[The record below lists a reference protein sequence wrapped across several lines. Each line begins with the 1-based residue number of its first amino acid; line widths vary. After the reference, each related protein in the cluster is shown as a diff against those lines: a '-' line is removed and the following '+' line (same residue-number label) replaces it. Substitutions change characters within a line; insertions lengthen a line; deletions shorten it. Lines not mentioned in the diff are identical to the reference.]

1 MSMAGRSLR
10 FGHGHAAENNFG
22 KWSEK
27 NSMNCVERYLAKAA
41 GVEETKA
48 GQDLSC
54 KVSYVAAHDVTAPIA
69 IDMFRK
75 IGVKKV
81 FDPDRVALIVDHI
94 YPANSEKARN
104 NVWTMK
110 DFADEFGVHL
120 YHRGEG
126 VIHQIMYEK
135 HRAQPGELVVIA
147 DSHTGTCGGYGAV
160 GVGVGST
167 ELAAAMATG
176 KLDLEV
182 PEVIQIYL
190 TGKRPSNVFG
200 KDLILYLG
208 SIFGTDY
215 LVDRALLFTGPGIE
229 DLSVAERM
237 TVCNMGIELGAMITI
252 FGTTE
257 KEPDTLEVREINLSE
272 MEPQIARP
280 FSPANVVPVREV
292 AGTPVTQ
299 VVVGSCTNGRL
310 NDMEQVAKAFEGKH
324 VHPDVNTLV
333 VPASRDILDEMEKRG
348 WCKIIRD
355 AGATVLNPGCGSC
368 FGAHE
373 GLTSERDTVVSTT
386 NRNFPGR
393 MGSMKAKIYL
403 ASPATAAAAALTG
416 VITVP
421 GEE

>member
-1 MSMAGRSLR
+1 
-10 FGHGHAAENNFG
+10 
-22 KWSEK
+22 
-27 NSMNCVERYLAKAA
+27 MNCVERYLAKAA
-41 GVEETKA
+41 GVEEAKA

-69 IDMFRK
+69 VDMFRK

-126 VIHQIMYEK
+126 VIHQLMYEK

-182 PEVIQIYL
+182 PQVIQIYL
-190 TGKRPSNVFG
+190 TGKRRSNVFG

-208 SIFGTDY
+208 SQFGTDY
-215 LVDRALLFTGPGIE
+215 LVDRALLFTGPGID

-237 TVCNMGIELGAMITI
+237 TVCNMGIELGAMITL

-257 KEPDTLEVREINLSE
+257 KEPDTLEVKEIDLGSL
-272 MEPQIARP
+272 EPQIARP

-403 ASPATAAAAALTG
+403 ASPATAAATALAG
-416 VITVP
+416 KITVP

>member
-1 MSMAGRSLR
+1 
-10 FGHGHAAENNFG
+10 
-22 KWSEK
+22 
-27 NSMNCVERYLAKAA
+27 MNCVERYLAKAA

-54 KVSYVAAHDVTAPIA
+54 KVRYVAAHDVTAPIA

-81 FDPDRVALIVDHI
+81 FDPERVALIVDHI

>member
-1 MSMAGRSLR
+1 
-10 FGHGHAAENNFG
+10 
-22 KWSEK
+22 
-27 NSMNCVERYLAKAA
+27 MNCVERYLAKAA
-41 GVEETKA
+41 GVEEAKA

-126 VIHQIMYEK
+126 VIHQLMYEK

-182 PEVIQIYL
+182 PQVIQIYL
-190 TGKRPSNVFG
+190 SGKRRSNVFG

-208 SIFGTDY
+208 SQFGTDY
-215 LVDRALLFTGPGIE
+215 LVDRALLFTGPGID

-237 TVCNMGIELGAMITI
+237 TVCNMGIELGAMITL

-257 KEPDTLEVREINLSE
+257 KEPDTLEVKEIDLGSL
-272 MEPQIARP
+272 EPQIARP

-403 ASPATAAAAALTG
+403 ASPATAAATALAG
-416 VITVP
+416 KITVP

>member
-1 MSMAGRSLR
+1 
-10 FGHGHAAENNFG
+10 
-22 KWSEK
+22 
-27 NSMNCVERYLAKAA
+27 MNCVERYLAKAA
-41 GVEETKA
+41 GVEEAKA

-126 VIHQIMYEK
+126 VIHQLMYEK

-182 PEVIQIYL
+182 PQVIQIYL

-208 SIFGTDY
+208 SQFGTDY
-215 LVDRALLFTGPGIE
+215 LVDRALLFTGPGID

-237 TVCNMGIELGAMITI
+237 TVCNMGIELGAMITL

-257 KEPDTLEVREINLSE
+257 KEPDTLEVKEIDLGTL
-272 MEPQIARP
+272 EPQIARP

-403 ASPATAAAAALTG
+403 ASPATAAATALAG
-416 VITVP
+416 KITVP

>member
-1 MSMAGRSLR
+1 
-10 FGHGHAAENNFG
+10 
-22 KWSEK
+22 
-27 NSMNCVERYLAKAA
+27 MNCVERYLAKAA
-41 GVEETKA
+41 GVEEAKA

-126 VIHQIMYEK
+126 VIHQLMYEK

-182 PEVIQIYL
+182 PQVIQIYL
-190 TGKRPSNVFG
+190 TGKRPSNAFG

-208 SIFGTDY
+208 SQFGTDY

-229 DLSVAERM
+229 DLSIAERM
-237 TVCNMGIELGAMITI
+237 TVCNMGIELGAMITL

-257 KEPDTLEVREINLSE
+257 KEPDTLEVKEIDLGSL
-272 MEPQIARP
+272 EPQIARP

-403 ASPATAAAAALTG
+403 ASPATAAATALAG
-416 VITVP
+416 KITVP

>member
-1 MSMAGRSLR
+1 
-10 FGHGHAAENNFG
+10 
-22 KWSEK
+22 
-27 NSMNCVERYLAKAA
+27 MNCVERYLAKAA

-81 FDPDRVALIVDHI
+81 FDPERVALIVDHI

-215 LVDRALLFTGPGIE
+215 LVDRALLFTGPGVE

-272 MEPQIARP
+272 MEPQIALP
-280 FSPANVVPVREV
+280 SLPQTWCPSVKWPALP
-292 AGTPVTQ
+292 
-299 VVVGSCTNGRL
+299 
-310 NDMEQVAKAFEGKH
+310 
-324 VHPDVNTLV
+324 
-333 VPASRDILDEMEKRG
+333 
-348 WCKIIRD
+348 
-355 AGATVLNPGCGSC
+355 
-368 FGAHE
+368 
-373 GLTSERDTVVSTT
+373 
-386 NRNFPGR
+386 
-393 MGSMKAKIYL
+393 
-403 ASPATAAAAALTG
+403 
-416 VITVP
+416 
-421 GEE
+421 

>member
-1 MSMAGRSLR
+1 
-10 FGHGHAAENNFG
+10 
-22 KWSEK
+22 
-27 NSMNCVERYLAKAA
+27 MNCVERYLAKAA
-41 GVEETKA
+41 GVEDAKA

-126 VIHQIMYEK
+126 VIHQLMYEK

-182 PEVIQIYL
+182 PQVIQIYL
-190 TGKRPSNVFG
+190 TGKRRSNVFG

-208 SIFGTDY
+208 SQFGTDY
-215 LVDRALLFTGPGIE
+215 LVDRALLFTGPGID

-237 TVCNMGIELGAMITI
+237 TVCNMGIELGAMITL

-257 KEPDTLEVREINLSE
+257 KEPDTLEVKEIDLGSL
-272 MEPQIARP
+272 EPQIARP

-333 VPASRDILDEMEKRG
+333 VPASKDILDEMEKRG

-403 ASPATAAAAALTG
+403 ASPATAAATALAG
-416 VITVP
+416 KITVP

>member
-1 MSMAGRSLR
+1 
-10 FGHGHAAENNFG
+10 
-22 KWSEK
+22 
-27 NSMNCVERYLAKAA
+27 MNCVERYLAKAA

-81 FDPDRVALIVDHI
+81 FDPERVALIVDHI

>member
-1 MSMAGRSLR
+1 
-10 FGHGHAAENNFG
+10 
-22 KWSEK
+22 
-27 NSMNCVERYLAKAA
+27 MNCVERYLAKAA
-41 GVEETKA
+41 GVEEAKA

-126 VIHQIMYEK
+126 VIHQLMYEK

-182 PEVIQIYL
+182 PQVIQIYL
-190 TGKRPSNVFG
+190 TGKRRSNVFG

-208 SIFGTDY
+208 SQFGTDY
-215 LVDRALLFTGPGIE
+215 LVDRALLFTGPGID

-237 TVCNMGIELGAMITI
+237 TVCNMGIELGAMITL

-257 KEPDTLEVREINLSE
+257 KEPDTLEVKEIDLGSL
-272 MEPQIARP
+272 EPQIARP

-333 VPASRDILDEMEKRG
+333 VPASKDILDEMEKRG

-403 ASPATAAAAALTG
+403 ASPATAAATALAG
-416 VITVP
+416 KITVP

>member
-1 MSMAGRSLR
+1 
-10 FGHGHAAENNFG
+10 
-22 KWSEK
+22 
-27 NSMNCVERYLAKAA
+27 MNCVERYLAKAA

-215 LVDRALLFTGPGIE
+215 LVDRALLFTGPGVE

>member
-1 MSMAGRSLR
+1 
-10 FGHGHAAENNFG
+10 
-22 KWSEK
+22 
-27 NSMNCVERYLAKAA
+27 MNCVERYLAKAA
-41 GVEETKA
+41 GVAETTA

-69 IDMFRK
+69 IDMFRR

-104 NVWTMK
+104 NVWAMK

-126 VIHQIMYEK
+126 VIHQLMYEK

-176 KLDLEV
+176 RLDLEV
-182 PEVIQIYL
+182 PQVIQIYL
-190 TGKRPSNVFG
+190 TGKRRSNVFG

-208 SIFGTDY
+208 SLFGTDY
-215 LVDRALLFTGPGIE
+215 LVDRAMVFTGPGIE

-237 TVCNMGIELGAMITI
+237 TVCNMGIELGAMITL
-252 FGTTE
+252 FGTVE
-257 KEPDTLEVREINLSE
+257 KEPDTLEVKEIDLGSL
-272 MEPQIARP
+272 EPQIARP

-333 VPASRDILDEMEKRG
+333 VPASREILDEMERRG
-348 WCKIIRD
+348 WCRIIRD

-403 ASPATAAAAALTG
+403 ASPATAAATALAG
-416 VITVP
+416 KITVP

>member
-1 MSMAGRSLR
+1 
-10 FGHGHAAENNFG
+10 
-22 KWSEK
+22 
-27 NSMNCVERYLAKAA
+27 MNCVERYLAKAA
-41 GVEETKA
+41 GVEEARA

-126 VIHQIMYEK
+126 VIHQLMYEK

-182 PEVIQIYL
+182 PQVIQIYL

-208 SIFGTDY
+208 SQFGTDY

-229 DLSVAERM
+229 DLSIAERM
-237 TVCNMGIELGAMITI
+237 TVCNMGIELGARITL

-257 KEPDTLEVREINLSE
+257 KEPDTLEVKEIDLGTL
-272 MEPQIARP
+272 EPQIARP
-280 FSPANVVPVREV
+280 FSPANVVPVRAV
-292 AGTPVTQ
+292 AGTPVTP

-403 ASPATAAAAALTG
+403 ASPATAAATALAG
-416 VITVP
+416 KITVP

>member
-1 MSMAGRSLR
+1 
-10 FGHGHAAENNFG
+10 
-22 KWSEK
+22 
-27 NSMNCVERYLAKAA
+27 MNCVERYLAKAA
-41 GVEETKA
+41 GVEEAKA

-126 VIHQIMYEK
+126 VIHQLMYEK

-182 PEVIQIYL
+182 PQVIQIYL

-208 SIFGTDY
+208 SQFGTDY

-237 TVCNMGIELGAMITI
+237 TVCNMGIELGAMITL

-257 KEPDTLEVREINLSE
+257 KEPDTLEVKEIDLGTL
-272 MEPQIARP
+272 EPQIARP

-333 VPASRDILDEMEKRG
+333 VPASKDILDEMEKRG

-403 ASPATAAAAALTG
+403 ASPATAAATALTG
-416 VITVP
+416 KITVP

>member
-1 MSMAGRSLR
+1 
-10 FGHGHAAENNFG
+10 
-22 KWSEK
+22 
-27 NSMNCVERYLAKAA
+27 MNCVERYLAKAA
-41 GVEETKA
+41 GVEEAKA

-126 VIHQIMYEK
+126 VIHQLMYEK

-182 PEVIQIYL
+182 PQVIQIYL
-190 TGKRPSNVFG
+190 TGKRRSNVFG

-208 SIFGTDY
+208 SQFGTDY
-215 LVDRALLFTGPGIE
+215 LVDRALLFTGPGID

-237 TVCNMGIELGAMITI
+237 TVCNMGIELGAMITL

-257 KEPDTLEVREINLSE
+257 KEPDTLEVKEIDLGSL
-272 MEPQIARP
+272 EPQIARP
-280 FSPANVVPVREV
+280 FSPATVVPVREV

-333 VPASRDILDEMEKRG
+333 VPASKDILDEMEKRG

-403 ASPATAAAAALTG
+403 ASPATAAATALAG
-416 VITVP
+416 KITVP

>member
-1 MSMAGRSLR
+1 
-10 FGHGHAAENNFG
+10 
-22 KWSEK
+22 
-27 NSMNCVERYLAKAA
+27 MNCVERYLAKAA
-41 GVEETKA
+41 GVEEAKA

-126 VIHQIMYEK
+126 VIHQLMYEK

-182 PEVIQIYL
+182 PQVIQIYL
-190 TGKRPSNVFG
+190 TGKRRSNVFG

-208 SIFGTDY
+208 SQFGTDY

-229 DLSVAERM
+229 DLSVAGRM
-237 TVCNMGIELGAMITI
+237 SVCNMGIELGAMITL

-257 KEPDTLEVREINLSE
+257 KEPDTLEVKEIDLGSL
-272 MEPQIARP
+272 EPQIARP

-403 ASPATAAAAALTG
+403 ASPATAAATALAG
-416 VITVP
+416 KITVP

>member
-1 MSMAGRSLR
+1 
-10 FGHGHAAENNFG
+10 
-22 KWSEK
+22 
-27 NSMNCVERYLAKAA
+27 MNCVERYLAKAA
-41 GVEETKA
+41 GVEEAKA

-126 VIHQIMYEK
+126 VIHQLMYEK

-182 PEVIQIYL
+182 PQVIQIYL
-190 TGKRPSNVFG
+190 TGKRRSNVFG

-208 SIFGTDY
+208 SQFGTDY
-215 LVDRALLFTGPGIE
+215 LVDRALLFTGPGID

-237 TVCNMGIELGAMITI
+237 TVCNMGIELGAMITL

-257 KEPDTLEVREINLSE
+257 KEPDTLEVKEIDLGSL
-272 MEPQIARP
+272 EPQIARP

-324 VHPDVNTLV
+324 VHPDVTTLV

-403 ASPATAAAAALTG
+403 ASPATAAATALAG
-416 VITVP
+416 KITVP